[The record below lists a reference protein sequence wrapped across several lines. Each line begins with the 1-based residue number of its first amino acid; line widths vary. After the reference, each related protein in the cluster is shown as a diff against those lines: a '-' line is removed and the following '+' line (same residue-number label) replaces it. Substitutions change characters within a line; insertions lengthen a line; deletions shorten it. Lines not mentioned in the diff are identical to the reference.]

1 MSDTPPSDPSIPPPD
16 ADDEIPGDATPRAQ
30 ERIRALTAERTGL
43 RSQLAAI
50 APRLAEATTLRA
62 ELDALRGQHAA
73 EVSARQAA
81 EVVWQTKHAIL
92 AAGITD
98 PEAEDIVAGA
108 YGRVAAPEGGAKPT
122 LSEWLANREALP
134 RGVRAYLSDA
144 APASAP
150 VAPSTSA
157 GAAAPSPP
165 PPPRPN
171 AGAASAPTASPA
183 IKAPHLMTAA
193 EYAQVRT
200 AHLASL
206 KPTT

>member
-73 EVSARQAA
+73 EASARQAEA
-81 EVVWQTKHAIL
+81 AAWQTERAIL

-98 PEAEDIVAGA
+98 PEAADLVAHA

-144 APASAP
+144 ASPPAS
-150 VAPSTSA
+150 T
-157 GAAAPSPP
+157 PSPP
-165 PPPRPN
+165 PPVGAAPPPAPPPRPN
-171 AGAASAPTASPA
+171 AGAASAPTASQA
-183 IKAPHLMTAA
+183 IKAPHLMSPA

-206 KPTT
+206 KPAT